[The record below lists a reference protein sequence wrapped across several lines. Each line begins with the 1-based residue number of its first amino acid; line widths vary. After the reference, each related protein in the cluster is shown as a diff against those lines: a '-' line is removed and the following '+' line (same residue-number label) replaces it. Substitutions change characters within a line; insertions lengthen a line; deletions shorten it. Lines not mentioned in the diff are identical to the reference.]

1 MNATPGVPGPSTRS
15 TSGTGHSATASSPA
29 IFYGRLVHDA
39 AGLSGIVETIV
50 GNSIPDHVKKGY
62 KSTADMTTHLG
73 KMSAMSPPE
82 AERMNAEQA
91 IIVARVLTDIES
103 LVASVAK
110 RIAVSQNH
118 SDFTS
123 GMGGYVLVDLDAS
136 ARFESCRSA
145 LLQQR
150 RLMETSRLS
159 GSCLRALTRRR
170 WTLKRRLPRQGRR
183 PAEGVSQLR
192 SVFSGAQARY
202 LDSEPIS
209 SS

>member
-1 MNATPGVPGPSTRS
+1 
-15 TSGTGHSATASSPA
+15 
-29 IFYGRLVHDA
+29 
-39 AGLSGIVETIV
+39 
-50 GNSIPDHVKKGY
+50 
-62 KSTADMTTHLG
+62 MTTHLG

-136 ARFESCRSA
+136 AVAAQLTLPFP
-145 LLQQR
+145 LFP
-150 RLMETSRLS
+150 
-159 GSCLRALTRRR
+159 ALT
-170 WTLKRRLPRQGRR
+170 LHIPSL
-183 PAEGVSQLR
+183 A
-192 SVFSGAQARY
+192 
-202 LDSEPIS
+202 
-209 SS
+209 